1 MTKIYDQH
9 RAAFSNVSAWVVMR
23 KGERVATVS
32 VKFPKD
38 GAGRLWA
45 YVHYIGTEM
54 QRDFAGGYGYAKTD
68 AAVSGAGSKIHNAI
82 EKSGRPE
89 HWSVKEFAT
98 LRNFIQAIGSDGGES
113 WDRKLR
119 DAGFEVFQAV

>member
-1 MTKIYDQH
+1 
-9 RAAFSNVSAWVVMR
+9 MR

-38 GAGRLWA
+38 DAGRLWA

-54 QRDFAGGYGYAKTD
+54 QRDFAGGYGYSKTD
-68 AAVSGAGSKIHNAI
+68 AAISGAGSKIHNAI
-82 EKSGRPE
+82 EKSGGAFDGSTR
-89 HWSVKEFAT
+89 EFAT

-113 WDRKLR
+113 WERKLR